1 MPFGG
6 AKQNALELPYLWS
19 SAGRAFAGRWSP
31 WPSPKYYTLSIWE
44 SQQPFPG
51 SESEQ
56 VGTKATG
63 VFLLAAKAHVSTSFQ
78 GSFYP
83 HCASQSVRFLSES
96 VNHPLPRSLP
106 TAAFHAWKLSPVFWF
121 LTGLYWSQL
130 FQHALSQ
137 PHCTCPA
144 YEVLSVSYS
153 LNASFLP
160 WLALIPC
167 CPRVPSHLFL
177 LRGATSQSGI
187 LCLWIPKL
195 FWNHLPGEQ
204 PTEVLNTLSQLLGA
218 STVYLG
224 MRMRNVQ
231 IFPKNKIMALI

>member
-1 MPFGG
+1 MRTSLSLIISW
-6 AKQNALELPYLWS
+6 KSL
-19 SAGRAFAGRWSP
+19 RWKVEPLAQSQILH
-31 WPSPKYYTLSIWE
+31 TLSIWE

-56 VGTKATG
+56 VGTKGTG

-96 VNHPLPRSLP
+96 VNHPLLRSLP
-106 TAAFHAWKLSPVFWF
+106 TAAFHAWKLSPVPWF
-121 LTGLYWSQL
+121 LTGLCWPQL

-153 LNASFLP
+153 LS
-160 WLALIPC
+160 
-167 CPRVPSHLFL
+167 CPDWH
-177 LRGATSQSGI
+177 
-187 LCLWIPKL
+187 
-195 FWNHLPGEQ
+195 
-204 PTEVLNTLSQLLGA
+204 
-218 STVYLG
+218 
-224 MRMRNVQ
+224 
-231 IFPKNKIMALI
+231 